1 MKKVIAKLR
10 ERGENYEMYN
20 IFQNYII
27 ENIKIIS
34 EVEYIL
40 FK

>member
-20 IFQNYII
+20 IFQNYIN